1 MVAGRGCVL
10 LLGPLLS
17 CQVSLAAHAL
27 FMAGTGREWRAG
39 VESLQTEAAGGAGLF
54 QFVCTAA
61 GQVDK
66 IFQQK
71 DLEMNYLRGK

>member
-1 MVAGRGCVL
+1 
-10 LLGPLLS
+10 
-17 CQVSLAAHAL
+17 
-27 FMAGTGREWRAG
+27 MAGTGREWRAG

-61 GQVDK
+61 EQVDK